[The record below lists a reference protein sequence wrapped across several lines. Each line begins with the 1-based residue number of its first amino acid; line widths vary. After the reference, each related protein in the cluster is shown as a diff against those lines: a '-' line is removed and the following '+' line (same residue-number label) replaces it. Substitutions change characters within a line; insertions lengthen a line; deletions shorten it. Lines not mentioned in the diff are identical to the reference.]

1 VAEGIED
8 RNQYMQ
14 LKNMKCKLG
23 QGYLFAKPLDETSAS
38 ALIMEGLCGG
48 RIGTDW
54 VESDE

>member
-1 VAEGIED
+1 
-8 RNQYMQ
+8 MQ